1 MAAAGVHPARGRAAI
16 AGLARVLVTAAL
28 LTACGAPA
36 EPAGDTM
43 EQAVL
48 FSGLAGQVVQ
58 GGRPVAGAR
67 LIRRWDFAQD
77 RVQGQDEAI
86 TDGDGRFSLPP
97 VVHPYRK
104 PRLLAQQF
112 AVSQLIQVR
121 VEGREWEAWV
131 ASKLDRAAGTERSRE
146 PAAGADQPL
155 RVVIDLDAPLALRG
169 AVAGRT
175 FFTDAQGRVLP

>member
-1 MAAAGVHPARGRAAI
+1 MAATAVQQAHRRAAM
-16 AGLARVLVTAAL
+16 AGLARVLATAAL
-28 LTACGAPA
+28 LSACGSPA
-36 EPAGDTM
+36 EPAGDKM

-121 VEGREWEAWV
+121 TAGREWEAWV
-131 ASKLDRAAGTERSRE
+131 ASKLDRVAGTERSSD
-146 PAAGADQPL
+146 PVPGTDQPL
-155 RVVIDLDAPLALRG
+155 QVVIDLDAPLARRG